1 MENKNIKVIGYRDLE
16 QVMIET
22 GLNLENQYPIIERD
36 NLLTEELKEILWEIN
51 FDVLRGN

>member
-16 QVMIET
+16 QVMMET